1 MCWYVLGSDDGASI
15 TTTEVEESSEPDT
28 TAGLGSPLRV
38 MTYFPEVPAG
48 EFELWHGLGSDDGAS
63 ITTTEVVE
71 FSEPETIAGLI
82 SSSVDEFEG
91 EEETEDDAV
100 VEIINVSCE
109 SEGELE
115 IQMWTI
121 EQESERMR
129 REDVKGHQR
138 RVDERFA
145 VSQALLRRVRESIA
159 RGHC

>member
-1 MCWYVLGSDDGASI
+1 M
-15 TTTEVEESSEPDT
+15 
-28 TAGLGSPLRV
+28 
-38 MTYFPEVPAG
+38 
-48 EFELWHGLGSDDGAS
+48 
-63 ITTTEVVE
+63 
-71 FSEPETIAGLI
+71 
-82 SSSVDEFEG
+82 DEFEG

-100 VEIINVSCE
+100 VEIINLLSE

-145 VSQALLRRVRESIA
+145 LSQARLRRVRESIA
-159 RGHC
+159 SETAEERRARRARFFEAVHGFPKP